1 MANFAKVHEK
11 TQILNEDWKKLRVQP
26 VQLMKPVSGHPFL
39 KQVRRAQGTRRQLVD
54 SSRGFAGSCEAAG
67 SLQCVLSYASTFW
80 DAEIGEKKEE
90 NKLFL

>member
-39 KQVRRAQGTRRQLVD
+39 KQVGRAKKRH
-54 SSRGFAGSCEAAG
+54 GSNK
-67 SLQCVLSYASTFW
+67 
-80 DAEIGEKKEE
+80 GESEPGLCRE
-90 NKLFL
+90 L

>member
-39 KQVRRAQGTRRQLVD
+39 KQVCTGKGAATASEDWNQNSV
-54 SSRGFAGSCEAAG
+54 GSCGDMDEF
-67 SLQCVLSYASTFW
+67 LSVSP
-80 DAEIGEKKEE
+80 
-90 NKLFL
+90 

>member
-39 KQVRRAQGTRRQLVD
+39 KQVGRAKEARQ
-54 SSRGFAGSCEAAG
+54 
-67 SLQCVLSYASTFW
+67 QQM
-80 DAEIGEKKEE
+80 
-90 NKLFL
+90 